1 MIHTFNKLTK
11 FFEES
16 ILSYL
21 TLNNKSEEFDKV
33 SKNILVASTKEE
45 FGDFQSNV
53 SLILSKICKKNPK
66 VIASEILKLITAN
79 DDITDMVEELEIAG
93 PGFINIKL
101 KKIFS

>member
-21 TLNNKSEEFDKV
+21 KLNNKSEEFDKV
-33 SKNILVASTKEE
+33 RENILVASTKEE

-53 SLILSKICKKNPK
+53 SLIL
-66 VIASEILKLITAN
+66 
-79 DDITDMVEELEIAG
+79 
-93 PGFINIKL
+93 
-101 KKIFS
+101 